1 MTGVIER
8 LAEDMFIKKEDHT
21 KLHVSFI
28 QLLGN
33 NMTDLLAEADSEVS
47 VSVMEDKFGKIQ
59 MVGAREDTVTEPE
72 QVLELTR
79 TAMAR
84 RSTATTLKNDTSS
97 RSHAVI
103 RKRLIFYCYWLI
115 QQILLD
121 NFVNLDALKY

>member
-1 MTGVIER
+1 MTGVMER
-8 LAEDMFIKKEDHT
+8 LAEDLFNKKEDHI
-21 KLHVSFI
+21 KLHATFI

-33 NMTDLLAEADSEVS
+33 DITDLIAEEDSEVS

-59 MVGAREDTVTEPE
+59 IVGAREDSITKPDE
-72 QVLELTR
+72 VLELAR

-103 RKRLIFYCYWLI
+103 RKRLIFYI
-115 QQILLD
+115 QIDYQTD
-121 NFVNLDALKY
+121 

>member
-1 MTGVIER
+1 MER
-8 LAEDMFIKKEDHT
+8 LAEDLCKKKEDHI
-21 KLHVSFI
+21 KLHATFI

-33 NMTDLLAEADSEVS
+33 NMTDLLAEEDSEVS

-59 MVGAREDTVTEPE
+59 IVGAREDTITRPE
-72 QVLELTR
+72 EVLELAR

-103 RKRLIFYCYWLI
+103 RKRLIFYI
-115 QQILLD
+115 
-121 NFVNLDALKY
+121 

>member
-8 LAEDMFIKKEDHT
+8 LAEGMYIKKEDHT

-33 NMTDLLAEADSEVS
+33 NMTDLLAEEDSEVS

-59 MVGAREDTVTEPE
+59 IVGAREDTVTEPG

-103 RKRLIFYCYWLI
+103 RKRLIFYC
-115 QQILLD
+115 
-121 NFVNLDALKY
+121 